1 MNIQI
6 NVTYVYTCSLNY
18 PFYIHNLSLFIPP
31 LIKLIISHTF
41 NFTDFKL
48 INIQCFIALYIIIFP
63 NNEPYKKAKTFSF
76 NICLRQ
82 TEKKIFAY
90 KKSCNRISININF
103 CIKKIPTKKKLDW
116 DSLYSYCSSIIFV
129 YGDVLEYV
137 QPYHVSHVSRTI

>member
-76 NICLRQ
+76 NMCLRQ

-103 CIKKIPTKKKLDW
+103 CIKKIPTKINLIGILCIATVVALFLFTATFW
-116 DSLYSYCSSIIFV
+116 NTCSL
-129 YGDVLEYV
+129 
-137 QPYHVSHVSRTI
+137 TM